1 MVKEKGKQLLSRY
14 EAVNRKRRLTIVA
27 VTFFVVLGGYWYFL
41 FQPHWMQM
49 RAHEKKIQELDSQ
62 IALYRSKIARLPE
75 VEQQLAKRQR
85 EWTYAKAL
93 LPNTSQEV
101 EELLASIERVGKD
114 VGIEFLLFA
123 PGKENEEQYYVSRH
137 VDLRLQGDFHSL
149 MLFFSRL
156 SQFDRLV
163 RLENLRLRPQQDTGE
178 AVELTAD
185 SDISMYR
192 ALTEAEIAAR
202 EEDNEGDD

>member
-1 MVKEKGKQLLSRY
+1 MIREKGKQFLSRY
-14 EAVNRKRRLTIVA
+14 EAINRKRRLTIFA
-27 VTFFVVLGGYWYFL
+27 VIFSAVVVGYWYFL
-41 FQPHWMQM
+41 FQPHWAQIH
-49 RAHEKKIQELDSQ
+49 AHEKKIQELDSQ
-62 IALYRSKIARLPE
+62 IALFRSKVARLPE
-75 VEQQLAKRQR
+75 VEKQLAKRQR
-85 EWTYAKAL
+85 EWTYAKSL
-93 LPNTSQEV
+93 LPNTNQEV

-114 VGIEFLLFA
+114 VGIEFVLFA
-123 PGKENEEQYYVSRH
+123 PGKEKEDQYYVSRH

-192 ALTEAEIAAR
+192 ALSEAEIAAR
-202 EEDNEGDD
+202 EKEQEGDE